1 MVDFRKW
8 FPALAIG
15 ALVIGSA
22 ATASAQITPA
32 LSCVANAGATPLVRS
47 EGLTELVGDVV
58 LNCTG
63 GTPTAAGL
71 TVPQVNIQ
79 IFLNTNVSSRLL
91 SGDLTEALILID
103 DPAPAEQNVCIPV
116 APATSCP
123 VAGVGAAGTGV
134 NFRNGATAGVPNVFQ
149 GRRVLTGSGLTTANS
164 ITWLGVPV
172 DPPGTNGVRTIR
184 ITNVRADANFLGV
197 SSGSGLSAFI
207 PNQITEFI
215 STTPP
220 QALPL
225 NNPQQTVAF
234 TAQGLNFSVRSG
246 APANFLQCNSANSG
260 ATASSNANSIFG
272 ATGNQNGVT
281 FLARFSEGFAS
292 SFKRR
297 NVAPITGVSQTFNAD
312 VSPAPL
318 PQDVPGGLCPTC
330 AGGQY
335 FTETGFYN
343 PSFPTT
349 NGLNRAGLADTGTR
363 LMLRFAGVPA
373 NTSIL
378 VGIYEATNSTTPRTA
393 ATSRVR
399 LVSTDASG
407 ANTGGGGGFTAAT
420 GLANG
425 FASVALTGG
434 AGVAVYEVIASDPV
448 AVEDI
453 DIPVAVS
460 FTATPTP
467 PGLGTATVTGS
478 FAPLSTVRVS
488 DSSSPIPRFF
498 DSPINRTIFTINP
511 CSTNLLFPFVTNQ
524 AGFDTGIAIA
534 NTSNDSGTGFNTPL
548 QTGPCTINY
557 YSTTGPGAVTVVTAE
572 TFTRSVAAGETVAW
586 PISTGST
593 NLGLAAH
600 GGFQGYVIAQCRF
613 QFAHGF
619 AFISSVGA
627 GAASGTAEGY
637 LALVMDQAIGSRTGF
652 ASESLSQ

>member
-1 MVDFRKW
+1 
-8 FPALAIG
+8 
-15 ALVIGSA
+15 
-22 ATASAQITPA
+22 
-32 LSCVANAGATPLVRS
+32 
-47 EGLTELVGDVV
+47 
-58 LNCTG
+58 
-63 GTPTAAGL
+63 
-71 TVPQVNIQ
+71 
-79 IFLNTNVSSRLL
+79 LNTNVSSRLL

-103 DPAPAEQNVCIPV
+103 DPAPAQLNPCIPV
-116 APATSCP
+116 SPATSCP
-123 VAGVGAAGTGV
+123 VVGVGAAATGV
-134 NFRNGATAGVPNVFQ
+134 NFRNGVTAGVPNVFQ

-164 ITWLGVPV
+164 ITWLGVPI

-225 NNPQQTVAF
+225 NNPQQTVAY
-234 TAQGLNFSVRSG
+234 TAQGLNFTVRSG
-246 APANFLQCNSANSG
+246 APASFLQCNSANAG
-260 ATASSNANSIFG
+260 ATASSGAAGIIN
-272 ATGNQNGVT
+272 ATGFQNGVT

-297 NVAPITGVSQTFNAD
+297 NVAPITASNLTVSNAD

-318 PQDVPGGLCPTC
+318 AQNTPGGICPYC

-335 FTETGFYN
+335 FTETGFYDPDHF
-343 PSFPTT
+343 PST

-373 NTSIL
+373 NTSVL
-378 VGIYEATNSTTPRTA
+378 VGLYENGRTTLN
-393 ATSRVR
+393 SRVR
-399 LVSTDASG
+399 LVSADASG
-407 ANTGGGGGFTAAT
+407 ANTSGTGFTAVS

-425 FASVALTGG
+425 FNTVSLTGG
-434 AGVAVYEVIASDPV
+434 AGVAVYEVVSSDPV
-448 AVEDI
+448 AIEDI
-453 DIPVAVS
+453 DIPVAIS
-460 FTATPTP
+460 YTATPTP
-467 PGLGTATVTGS
+467 PGLGTATVSGS

-524 AGFDTGIAIA
+524 AGFDTGMAIA

-557 YSTTGPGAVTVVTAE
+557 YSTTGPAAVTVVTQE
-572 TFTRSVAAGETVAW
+572 TFKRSVAAGETVAW
-586 PISTGST
+586 PVSTGST
-593 NLGLAAH
+593 DLGLAAH
-600 GGFQGYVIAQCRF
+600 AGFQGYVIAQCRF
-613 QFAHGF
+613 QYAHGF
-619 AFISSVGA
+619 AFISSAGA
-627 GAASGTAEGY
+627 GASSGTAEGY
-637 LALVMDQAIGSRTGF
+637 LALVMDAGIPTRTGF
-652 ASESLSQ
+652 ASETLGQ

>member
-1 MVDFRKW
+1 
-8 FPALAIG
+8 
-15 ALVIGSA
+15 
-22 ATASAQITPA
+22 
-32 LSCVANAGATPLVRS
+32 
-47 EGLTELVGDVV
+47 VGQ
-58 LNCTG
+58 
-63 GTPTAAGL
+63 

-103 DPAPAEQNVCIPV
+103 DPIAAELNPCL
-116 APATSCP
+116 TGNCP
-123 VAGVGAAGTGV
+123 VTGVFTGGLGTGV
-134 NFRNGATAGVPNVFQ
+134 NFRTGRTSGVPNVFQ

-215 STTPP
+215 STSPP

-234 TAQGLNFSVRSG
+234 TAQGLNFTVRSG
-246 APANFLQCNSANSG
+246 APATFLQCNSNNPGAGGGTNPVNS
-260 ATASSNANSIFG
+260 
-272 ATGNQNGVT
+272 VT

-297 NVAPITGVSQTFNAD
+297 NVAPFPLASGATFSAD

-318 PQDVPGGLCPTC
+318 PQDTPGGLCPAC

-335 FTETGFYN
+335 FTETGFYA
-343 PSFPTT
+343 PSLGTT

-363 LMLRFAGVPA
+363 LMLRFAGIPA
-373 NTSIL
+373 NTA
-378 VGIYEATNSTTPRTA
+378 VVVAPYENGANASN
-393 ATSRVR
+393 SRVR
-399 LVSTDASG
+399 LVATDASG
-407 ANTGGGGGFTAAT
+407 ANTSGGGGFSPVTAAS
-420 GLANG
+420 NG
-425 FASVALTGG
+425 FANVSLTGG
-434 AGVAVYEVIASDPV
+434 AGVAVYEVVNSNPV
-448 AVEDI
+448 ALEDI
-453 DIPVAVS
+453 DIPVAIAFS
-460 FTATPTP
+460 ATPNP

-488 DSSSPIPRFF
+488 DATSPIPRFF

-524 AGFDTGIAIA
+524 AGFDTGLAIA
-534 NTSNDSGTGFNTPL
+534 NTSNDSGTGFNTAL

-557 YSTTGPGAVTVVTAE
+557 YSTTGPGAVTVLTNE
-572 TFTRSVAAGETVAW
+572 TFTRNVAAGETVAW
-586 PISTGST
+586 PLSTGST
-593 NLGLAAH
+593 NLGVAAH
-600 GGFQGYVIAQCRF
+600 GGFQGYIIAQCRF
-613 QFAHGF
+613 QYAHGF

-627 GAASGTAEGY
+627 GAATGTAEGY
-637 LALVMDQAIGSRTGF
+637 LALVMDTSISSRTGF

>member
-63 GTPTAAGL
+63 GTPTALGQI
-71 TVPQVNIQ
+71 VPAVNIQ

-103 DPAPAEQNVCIPV
+103 DPAPTQLNPCL
-116 APATSCP
+116 TGSCP
-123 VAGVGAAGTGV
+123 VTGVFTGGLGTGV
-134 NFRNGATAGVPNVFQ
+134 NFRQGVTAGVPNVFQ
-149 GRRVLTGSGLTTANS
+149 GRRVLTGSGLATANS
-164 ITWLGVPV
+164 ITWLGVPI

-234 TAQGLNFSVRSG
+234 TAQGLNFTVRSG
-246 APANFLQCNSANSG
+246 APATFLQCNSNNPGAGNSSSTG
-260 ATASSNANSIFG
+260 AINS
-272 ATGNQNGVT
+272 VT

-297 NVAPITGVSQTFNAD
+297 NVAPITATNSAVNAD

-318 PQDVPGGLCPTC
+318 PQDTPGGVCPYC
-330 AGGQY
+330 VGGQY
-335 FTETGFYN
+335 FTETGFYE
-343 PSFPTT
+343 PAFTTT

-373 NTSIL
+373 NTSVL
-378 VGIYEATNSTTPRTA
+378 VSPYENGGTA

-407 ANTGGGGGFTAAT
+407 ATSGGGFTPVT
-420 GLANG
+420 PLSNQ
-425 FASVALTGG
+425 FAPVSLTGG
-434 AGVAVYEVIASDPV
+434 AGIAVYEVVTSNPV
-448 AVEDI
+448 ALEDI
-453 DIPVAVS
+453 DIPVAIS
-460 FTATPTP
+460 FSATPNP

-488 DSSSPIPRFF
+488 DATSPIPRFF

-524 AGFDTGIAIA
+524 AGFDTGMAIA

-548 QTGPCTINY
+548 QTGPCTMNY
-557 YSTTGPGAVTVVTAE
+557 YSTTGSGAVTVLTAE
-572 TFTRSVAAGETVAW
+572 TFRRNVAAGETVAW
-586 PISTGST
+586 TISSGSAD
-593 NLGLAAH
+593 LFAAPSGGSGVGGAH
-600 GGFQGYVIAQCRF
+600 PGFQGYIIAQCRF

-619 AFISSVGA
+619 AFISTAGA
-627 GAASGTAEGY
+627 GASTGVAEGY
-637 LALVMDQAIGSRTGF
+637 LALVMDTGIPSRTGF
-652 ASESLSQ
+652 ASETLGE